1 MVATIT
7 ALRGARS
14 RGAKPRQF
22 GRDERRKARRKRET
36 HARHRPVAYP
46 QESRIRAG
54 LFGAGGQD
62 VFALDL
68 DFHADGRANIAA
80 LDDGAANPEIAGK
93 IGGL

>member
-1 MVATIT
+1 MESAKY
-7 ALRGARS
+7 LRRS
-14 RGAKPRQF
+14 NGVEWLPRHF
-22 GRDERRKARRKRET
+22 GRDDSGRQGESARPTRDTGTWRT
-36 HARHRPVAYP
+36 P